1 MGYLNSGLKENYLND
16 FSNVNN
22 LKILKILPKYIH
34 NDELAEFCNEFFTA
48 LNKHVPV
55 NKNTFDPI
63 IRATWLT
70 SSKRKLCFALALT
83 LCPFIKR
90 RANLISEIIILF
102 VTLLHVLS
110 KIYEWYMLDQMYIY
124 FNQIL
129 SNYQCDSNKVT
140 GLNTAFFWWWKNF
153 KSSN

>member
-1 MGYLNSGLKENYLND
+1 MND

-34 NDELAEFCNEFFTA
+34 NAELAEFCNEFFTA

-63 IRATWLT
+63 IRAIWLT

-83 LCPFIKR
+83 LCTFIKR
-90 RANLISEIIILF
+90 RANLISEIIICLLLSFMFSLKFMNDTCLIKCIFTLIKFSLF
-102 VTLLHVLS
+102 ISVIPTRLQDSTQPSSDGEKTL
-110 KIYEWYMLDQMYIY
+110 
-124 FNQIL
+124 
-129 SNYQCDSNKVT
+129 KVHI
-140 GLNTAFFWWWKNF
+140 KN
-153 KSSN
+153 

>member
-1 MGYLNSGLKENYLND
+1 MND

-63 IRATWLT
+63 IRAIWLT

-83 LCPFIKR
+83 LCTFIKR
-90 RANLISEIIILF
+90 RANLISEIIICLLLSFMFSLKFMNDTCLIKCIFTLIKFSLF
-102 VTLLHVLS
+102 ISVIPTRLQDSTQPSSDGEKTLKV
-110 KIYEWYMLDQMYIY
+110 
-124 FNQIL
+124 QI
-129 SNYQCDSNKVT
+129 
-140 GLNTAFFWWWKNF
+140 KN
-153 KSSN
+153 